1 MMENQAP
8 SPPLRDS
15 SLPPPPAASSPSPAP
30 SRTAQEQRSSS
41 PPNCNNVLPIPN
53 LLQSSPEF
61 RSELSRSAME
71 GEAEGER
78 HPKGKRKRTA
88 AKDKS
93 ILEAAYNANPKP
105 DKAARLEIVRRVSL
119 NEKEVQIWFQ
129 NRRQNDRRK
138 ARPLSPQEIAA
149 LRYGGM
155 QIISSDSAAYNTSF
169 SSDNSNTSPV
179 QAIISRPQPESTS
192 PLRSDIASPF
202 TSDEPERAPEM
213 PCASRPVE
221 EAEARNKEA
230 VAVTPAPKERAIE
243 TPQHSLS
250 RSFSGLVGYLSNR
263 WNQSNSFVTPVN
275 FGRDESFNIDAFS
288 SSCPPNFA
296 AGSILPPP
304 SSSQSSRFRLSMS
317 LEGKA
322 EVVSAIPSPPQSI
335 AVPPTP
341 EMLQSLGPMRQPS
354 LQRSHSASPSVTLP
368 PISLLTNSLANPSP
382 LPPRLTRGRSRDPH
396 AWQFCCDVENREDAL
411 TVQAKHESSGSAV
424 AAISLLRSTSATSGS
439 PLQPSS
445 SAKRNAT
452 MSRAPPRAGM
462 AKKAKLGR
470 SSSSVARLQSSMA
483 GPEKMKLNTD
493 APYSPSGNESD
504 KENWSPHDDGNGI
517 YPPRTPMYSHT
528 QPSTATGRRPLPS
541 FSASSSRLDKDKKN
555 SRRTPANG
563 RSFLSNSGR
572 ANTAPVGKFGKYK
585 RRVGVNESPLNI
597 YEDVDEEEYEDQEQ
611 QTSPLNDEVERFMRG
626 QVSPSKKGDV
636 DAVAGLLSLS
646 QGNWR

>member
-1 MMENQAP
+1 MMENEAP

-15 SLPPPPAASSPSPAP
+15 SLPPPSIPSSPSPVP
-30 SRTAQEQRSSS
+30 SQTAQEQRPSS
-41 PPNCNNVLPIPN
+41 PINYSNALPTPNAS
-53 LLQSSPEF
+53 QSSPEF

-71 GEAEGER
+71 GEGER

-155 QIISSDSAAYNTSF
+155 QIISSDPAAYNTSF
-169 SSDNSNTSPV
+169 SSDNSSTSPV
-179 QAIISRPQPESTS
+179 QAIILRPEPESTS
-192 PLRSDIASPF
+192 PLRSDIAPPF
-202 TSDEPERAPEM
+202 PSDEPEKAAEM
-213 PCASRPVE
+213 PCESRPVE
-221 EAEARNKEA
+221 ETQARKQEA
-230 VAVTPAPKERAIE
+230 VAATPAPKERGIE
-243 TPQHSLS
+243 TPHHSLS
-250 RSFSGLVGYLSNR
+250 QSFSGSVGYLSNR
-263 WNQSNSFVTPVN
+263 WNPSSSFATPVN
-275 FGRDESFNIDAFS
+275 LGRDESFSIEEFS

-304 SSSQSSRFRLSMS
+304 TSSQTSRFRLSMS

-335 AVPPTP
+335 APAPTR
-341 EMLQSLGPMRQPS
+341 EMLHSIGPMRRPDW
-354 LQRSHSASPSVTLP
+354 QRSHSASPSITLP
-368 PISLLTNSLANPSP
+368 PISELTKSLTNPSP

-396 AWQFCCDVENREDAL
+396 AWEFCCDVENREDAL

-424 AAISLLRSTSATSGS
+424 AAISLLRSTSATNSS
-439 PLQPSS
+439 PLQPSN
-445 SAKRNAT
+445 SAKRNTT
-452 MSRAPPRAGM
+452 MSKAAPRPGM
-462 AKKAKLGR
+462 AKKPKLGR
-470 SSSSVARLQSSMA
+470 SSSSVARLQSSMN
-483 GPEKMKLNTD
+483 GSEKVKSKSGVPHST
-493 APYSPSGNESD
+493 SGNDSD
-504 KENWSPHDDGNGI
+504 KENWSPYEGGNAR
-517 YPPRTPMYSHT
+517 YPPRTPMYSYF
-528 QPSTATGRRPLPS
+528 QPLTASGRRPLPS
-541 FSASSSRLDKDKKN
+541 FSSSSSRLDKKN
-555 SRRTPANG
+555 PRRTPANG
-563 RSFLSNSGR
+563 RSFLGNTGR
-572 ANTAPVGKFGKYK
+572 ANTAPVGKFGIYK
-585 RRVGVNESPLNI
+585 KRVGVNESSLNI
-597 YEDVDEEEYEDQEQ
+597 YEDDDREQ
-611 QTSPLNDEVERFMRG
+611 QTSPLSDEVERFMMG

>member
-1 MMENQAP
+1 MMENEAP

-15 SLPPPPAASSPSPAP
+15 SLPPPPLPSSPSPAP
-30 SRTAQEQRSSS
+30 SNTVEEPQSSS
-41 PPNCNNVLPIPN
+41 PSNCQNVLLIAP
-53 LLQSSPEF
+53 LQPSPEF
-61 RSELSRSAME
+61 SSELSRSAME
-71 GEAEGER
+71 GEGER

-155 QIISSDSAAYNTSF
+155 QIISSDPAPYNTSF

-179 QAIISRPQPESTS
+179 QAIISRPEPDSTS
-192 PLRSDIASPF
+192 PLRPNFAPLIL
-202 TSDEPERAPEM
+202 SDEPEKAPEI
-213 PCASRPVE
+213 PIESRPLE
-221 EAEARNKEA
+221 EMEARKKEA
-230 VAVTPAPKERAIE
+230 VAVTPAPKERGIE
-243 TPQHSLS
+243 TPHQSLS
-250 RSFSGLVGYLSNR
+250 RSFSGSVGYLSNR
-263 WNQSNSFVTPVN
+263 WNQTSSFATPVN

-288 SSCPPNFA
+288 SSCPPDFA
-296 AGSILPPP
+296 AGPILPPP
-304 SSSQSSRFRLSMS
+304 TSSQSSRFRLSMS
-317 LEGKA
+317 LDGKA

-335 AVPPTP
+335 PVPPTP
-341 EMLQSLGPMRQPS
+341 EMLQSLGPIRQPS

-368 PISLLTNSLANPSP
+368 PISLLTNSLTNPSP

-396 AWQFCCDVENREDAL
+396 AWEFCCDVENREDAL

-424 AAISLLRSTSATSGS
+424 AAISLLRSTSSTGAS

-452 MSRAPPRAGM
+452 MSKAAPRAGM
-462 AKKAKLGR
+462 AKKPKLGR
-470 SSSSVARLQSSMA
+470 SSSSVARLQSSMI
-483 GPEKMKLNTD
+483 GTEKMKIHTD
-493 APYSPSGNESD
+493 APYSPCGNESD
-504 KENWSPHDDGNGI
+504 KENWSPSEEGTGI
-517 YPPRTPMYSHT
+517 YPPRTPVYSHVQSLT
-528 QPSTATGRRPLPS
+528 GTGRRPLPS
-541 FSASSSRLDKDKKN
+541 FSASSLRLDKEKKN
-555 SRRTPANG
+555 QRRTPANG

-572 ANTAPVGKFGKYK
+572 ANTAPVGKFGSYR
-585 RRVGVNESPLNI
+585 RRVAAGLNDSPLNI
-597 YEDVDEEEYEDQEQ
+597 YEDVDVDEEDREQ
-611 QTSPLNDEVERFMRG
+611 QTSPLNEEVERFMKG
-626 QVSPSKKGDV
+626 QVSPSKKRDV